1 VTATIKVFLRRSIV
15 SLISKLILLVRIE
28 RVKIKKWKWALLIT
42 GLAIGLSGCS
52 TVATAPTGFPKLL
65 GVNGASVLGTGKTI
79 TDHVVSFTTGKNCST
94 VRKNTGHHYCE
105 EDELA
110 VPDNVFCYTTLGD
123 VTCYDRPAPSRERK
137 RIIGKNPAGA
147 SSVR

>member
-1 VTATIKVFLRRSIV
+1 M
-15 SLISKLILLVRIE
+15 E
-28 RVKIKKWKWALLIT
+28 RVEIKKWGRLLLIT
-42 GLAIGLSGCS
+42 GLAMGLSGCS
-52 TVATAPTGFPKLL
+52 AVATAPTGFPKLL
-65 GVNGASVLGTGKTI
+65 GVNGATVIGTGKTI

-123 VTCYDRPAPSRERK
+123 VTCYDRPAPPRERK
-137 RIIGKNPAGA
+137 RIIGKIPAGA
-147 SSVR
+147 GPAR